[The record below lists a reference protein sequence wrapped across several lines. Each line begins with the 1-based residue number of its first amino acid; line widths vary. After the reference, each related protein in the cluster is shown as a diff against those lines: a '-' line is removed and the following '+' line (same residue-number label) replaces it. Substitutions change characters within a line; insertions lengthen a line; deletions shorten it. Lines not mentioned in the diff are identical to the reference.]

1 MPFYGPPGT
10 GTGLTA
16 ASQAQQEAGTDVAVG
31 TTPGRQHFHPSAAK
45 LWLKA
50 TANSTTIEVSYN
62 ITSVADTATGRMTV
76 TIATD
81 FSGVDWAG
89 MVCAEV
95 AAAAD
100 AHTQVL
106 DSIPAADTC
115 VIENANPVSGLIDP
129 VAWFLVGYGD
139 FA

>member
-1 MPFYGPPGT
+1 MPFYGPPGAASSV
-10 GTGLTA
+10 TA
-16 ASQAQQEAGTDVAVG
+16 ASQAEQEAGTEAAKYVAPA
-31 TTPGRQHFHPSAAK
+31 TQQFHPSAAK

-62 ITSVADTATGRMTV
+62 ITSVADTAIGRMTV

-81 FSGVDWAG
+81 FSGVDWAASIS
-89 MVCAEV
+89 AEV
-95 AAAAD
+95 ALFTD
-100 AHTQVL
+100 VHSQSL
-106 DSIPAADTC
+106 DSAPAAGTC
-115 VIENANPVSGLIDP
+115 IMENANAASGALDP

>member
-1 MPFYGPPGT
+1 MPFYGPPGAASSV
-10 GTGLTA
+10 TA
-16 ASQAQQEAGTDVAVG
+16 ASQAEQEAGTEAAKYVAPA
-31 TTPGRQHFHPSAAK
+31 TQQFHPSAAK

-62 ITSVADTATGRMTV
+62 ITSVADTAIGRMTV

>member
-1 MPFYGPPGT
+1 MPFYGPSSGVS
-10 GTGLTA
+10 A
-16 ASQAQQEAGTDVAVG
+16 ASQAEQEAGSEAAKYVAPA
-31 TTPGRQHFHPSAAK
+31 TQHFHPSAAK

-50 TANSTTIEVSYN
+50 TANSTTIEASYN

-81 FSGVDWAG
+81 FSGLDWAG

-95 AAAAD
+95 TNSAD
-100 AHTQVL
+100 AHTQTL
-106 DSIPAADTC
+106 DSAPAAGTC
-115 VIENANPVSGLIDP
+115 IMENANSASGFIDP

-139 FA
+139 L